1 MRPLVVETKVLIVVV
16 PKKAMKVHEMKITQI
31 SFEKFG
37 KKSLPDSDIV
47 EALAHGYTTR
57 SSPNYN
63 HVEAFRWRWRRSQG
77 LEEENEKPGKDEG
90 SRHHPQIHQL

>member
-1 MRPLVVETKVLIVVV
+1 MVVETKVLEVVV
-16 PKKAMKVHEMKITQI
+16 PNKVMKALEMKITKNI
-31 SFEKFG
+31 FS
-37 KKSLPDSDIV
+37 KKSLPDSDVV

-77 LEEENEKPGKDEG
+77 LEEENEKPGKDQG